1 MNALPPKRFRRGRI
15 LRVAPGYNPNSS
27 SLGVDVS
34 FLLFGT
40 IAVTAVTLVAGAAMR
55 LWRRGEKT

>member
-1 MNALPPKRFRRGRI
+1 MNPLRRRGKI

-40 IAVTAVTLVAGAAMR
+40 AAVTAVTLVASAAMR
-55 LWRRGEKT
+55 LWRARRPVEPS